1 MELKST
7 ELLKVLQR
15 AHEKELHED
24 DLRSRLSLPHA
35 VDATRKN
42 TMNLEQRSRIYQQ
55 IIQTQGLLAHADY
68 DGEEYVRSLTE
79 LDKETVN
86 EKFGQYLTG
95 NVFNAKQQ
103 EFVKVVIG
111 YVRENGEITREDL
124 VNAFPFNFMH
134 PVQLFGDKLPLLLD
148 VITTL
153 EQLIPTAA

>member
-1 MELKST
+1 
-7 ELLKVLQR
+7 
-15 AHEKELHED
+15 
-24 DLRSRLSLPHA
+24 
-35 VDATRKN
+35 
-42 TMNLEQRSRIYQQ
+42 MNLEQRSRIYQQ

-68 DGEEYVRSLTE
+68 DGEEYAGSLAGFVRSLTG
-79 LDKETVN
+79 LDQEAVN

-95 NVFNAKQQ
+95 NVFDAKQQ

-111 YVRENGEITREDL
+111 YVRENGEITRDDL
-124 VNAFPFNFMH
+124 VNAFPFNLMH